1 MVWTILSSETFTL
14 VVSQRKFVQYIWCDF
29 STILINFTIN
39 IRTHIFHLISGNGEL
54 LKVTLLLS
62 EECRGAAGVLPKSR
76 GPTGK
81 AELAANQVTGVVLAT
96 ATATVQV
103 DFSASEVPQRP
114 DTPQNDDIMRGGG
127 NKGPLSDL
135 HDILI
140 GTYWHVLY
148 QWQLPYFVQSF
159 FYVGVLL
166 SLTSFYITN

>member
-1 MVWTILSSETFTL
+1 MISPLFNLSIRLNF
-14 VVSQRKFVQYIWCDF
+14 FN
-29 STILINFTIN
+29 LIP
-39 IRTHIFHLISGNGEL
+39 GNGEL

-81 AELAANQVTGVVLAT
+81 AELAANQATGVVLAT

-140 GTYWHVLY
+140 GTYLH
-148 QWQLPYFVQSF
+148 
-159 FYVGVLL
+159 VLL
-166 SLTSFYITN
+166 SMEAALFCTKLFYCGAIAFGKDRCVYRINKILLMKLI